1 MRNKN
6 TKKIIQYYYEIPEMA
21 RLLREER
28 RDQEAVYDTLRSAG
42 GDGTPGGGM
51 PGKPVENAV
60 VRADAAGAW
69 ERIQEIDV
77 RLQVLEA
84 DAATVRGCMDGL
96 SGKYKRILQMRHQY
110 RYSWAKISV
119 RMGTPDSTV
128 RSWHDR
134 AVKCL
139 GEALEEVPMMD
150 ELMARASRART
161 Y

>member
-1 MRNKN
+1 MRDKN
-6 TKKIIQYYYEIPEMA
+6 TRKIIQYYYEIPEMV

-28 RDQEAVYDTLRSAG
+28 REQEAVYDTLRSACG
-42 GDGTPGGGM
+42 GGTPGGGM
-51 PGKPVENAV
+51 PGKPVENAA
-60 VRADAAGAW
+60 VRADTAGAW

-77 RLQVLEA
+77 KLRVLEA
-84 DAATVRGCMDGL
+84 DAAAVRGCMDGL

-110 RYSWAKISV
+110 HYSWAKISV

-134 AVKCL
+134 AVNCL
-139 GEALEEVPMMD
+139 REALEEVPMVD
-150 ELMARASRART
+150 ELMGRASRART